1 MISKSFA
8 FAHPTVEARE
18 LVDDASMIYHSCVA
32 SIHSTDVRESQA
44 RGLSLGLPDSSTSSY
59 TMPLVFLFD
68 DSVGKG
74 SRTVCVCCMCC
85 FVLLNRHWGFAGQGL
100 MPEVTG
106 STFDDARNDPFDG
119 L

>member
-1 MISKSFA
+1 
-8 FAHPTVEARE
+8 
-18 LVDDASMIYHSCVA
+18 MIYHLRVA
-32 SIHSTDVRESQA
+32 LCHSTNVWEWQA

-74 SRTVCVCCMCC
+74 SRTMFVCCMCC
-85 FVLLNRHWGFAGQGL
+85 FVLLNRHGGFAGQGL
-100 MPEVTG
+100 MPEVAR

>member
-44 RGLSLGLPDSSTSSY
+44 RGLSQRFPDPRTSSY
-59 TMPLVFLFD
+59 TMPLVFLF
-68 DSVGKG
+68 
-74 SRTVCVCCMCC
+74 TT
-85 FVLLNRHWGFAGQGL
+85 LLTKNQKQNVSKQTKVNMQDEG
-100 MPEVTG
+100 
-106 STFDDARNDPFDG
+106 
-119 L
+119 